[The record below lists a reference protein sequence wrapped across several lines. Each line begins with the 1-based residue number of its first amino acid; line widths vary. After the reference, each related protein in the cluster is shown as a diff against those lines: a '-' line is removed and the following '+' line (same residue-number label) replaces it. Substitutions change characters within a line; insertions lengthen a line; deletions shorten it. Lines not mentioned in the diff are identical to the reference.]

1 MDFEKKIKM
10 RLYIAIS
17 YCVIGVILI
26 TFAFLCNSENY
37 ENYFISSFGFTLL
50 LMGILRILKNRN
62 ITKNKQAMHRQEVT
76 ESDERN
82 RMLAERARSW
92 AFSFSIM
99 IAGIVVI
106 VLSVMGRHEQALP
119 FSWFVCVMVA
129 LYWIFWL
136 IARKKY

>member
-1 MDFEKKIKM
+1 MMDFKKKLKQ
-10 RLYIAIS
+10 RLYLAIS

-26 TFAFLCNSENY
+26 IFAYLRNF
-37 ENYFISSFGFTLL
+37 ENYFISSFGFALL
-50 LMGILRILKNRN
+50 VMGILRILKNRS
-62 ITKNKQAMHRQEVT
+62 ITKNEQTMHRQEVT
-76 ESDERN
+76 GSDERN

-99 IAGIVVI
+99 IAGIAVI

-119 FSWFVCVMVA
+119 FSWFVCAMVT